1 MGWDE
6 LGWIMSKH
14 FVIER
19 DEDSVLRNERA
30 EWGSVTR
37 DLHMRERERKRA
49 YEQKKRGW
57 KILKP

>member
-37 DLHMRERERKRA
+37 DLHMREREK
-49 YEQKKRGW
+49 ES
-57 KILKP
+57 I